1 MGKKTKYKKTN
12 RKNNSKLNNKRKMI
26 IGMIVVVIVLVVII
40 FLFFG
45 DKNNGFKDFMNFGK
59 SQELKIKEKEQEK
72 KLQIVDV
79 NSNSRNIAVM
89 INNIKTVWGYQ
100 SGVQD
105 AYIVYEIITEGGIT
119 RLMGIFKDANTSRI
133 GTVRSSRA
141 YYLDYALE
149 NDAIY
154 VHIGGSPEA
163 LSDIKTLGVN
173 DLDADATFRDKS
185 IGLAYEHTAFAS
197 MEKINARIESRK
209 YRTTTNKKLLL
220 NYSVDEVDLSTKE
233 GAIPA
238 NKVLISFSK
247 SKNTSFV
254 YDSEKKTYKRFQND
268 IAHSDYVTKEQYTA
282 KNIITYQVSNSTY
295 DYKGRQTINNIGS
308 GKGYFISNGYAV
320 PITWEKTSRQEQT
333 IYKYLNGEEI
343 VVNDGNTHIEIQPKS
358 LTLEIN

>member
-1 MGKKTKYKKTN
+1 MSKKVKYKKN
-12 RKNNSKLNNKRKMI
+12 NQKHNSKANNKKKII
-26 IGMIVVVIVLVVII
+26 IGMIALVII
-40 FLFFG
+40 LLIVILVLFG
-45 DKNNGFKDFMNFGK
+45 GKNNNLKDFINFGK
-59 SQELKIKEKEQEK
+59 GQEIKIKEQEEEK

-100 SGVQD
+100 CGVQD

-163 LSDIKTLGVN
+163 LSDIRTLGVN

-185 IGLAYEHTAFAS
+185 LGLAYEHTAFAS
-197 MEKINARIESRK
+197 MEKINARIASRK
-209 YRTTTNKKLLL
+209 YRTTTDKKLLL
-220 NYSVDEVDLSTKE
+220 NYSIDEIDLSNME

-254 YDSEKKTYKRFQND
+254 YDAESKRYKRFQND
-268 IAHSDYVTKEQYTA
+268 IAHTDYVTKEQYTV

-308 GKGYFISNGYAV
+308 GNGYYISNGYAV
-320 PITWEKTSRQEQT
+320 PITWEKSSRKEQT
-333 IYKYLNGEEI
+333 IYRYLNGEEI
-343 VVNDGNTHIEIQPKS
+343 KVNDGNTHIEIQPKS
-358 LTLEIN
+358 RTLEIN